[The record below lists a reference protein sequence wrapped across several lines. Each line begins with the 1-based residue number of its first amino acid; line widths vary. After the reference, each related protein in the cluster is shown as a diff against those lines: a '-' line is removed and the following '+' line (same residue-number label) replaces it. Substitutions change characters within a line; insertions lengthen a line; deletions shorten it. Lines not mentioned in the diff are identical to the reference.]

1 MKTYFAKFISGAE
14 EIVETYLKNKDID
27 ILMIEDGIVVF
38 KTNKNQN
45 ELNQL
50 NIFNSNFLLLY
61 SFKNIQTSINH
72 LRKVAMEI
80 SNKSDLLRRLKMNA
94 PKTKTGFKVQ
104 CILENDPISI
114 GIEFLSKLEDK
125 IASLKNL
132 YLDIKKPKI
141 EFLLIVRRS
150 GNALFGFKKIS
161 KLKRKKITS
170 KGSIRKELAV
180 LLSILSKPK
189 KNDIVLDPFAGS
201 GVILIERAAISPFKK
216 IIAVENAKQIFNG
229 MKSNIK
235 RNKMNIEM
243 HNGDAFNMEFIESAT
258 IDKIITDP
266 PWGEFNKIES
276 LDDFYIKMFHEFDR
290 VLKKTGIIILLLFI
304 SIDIETIIENQF
316 KTKFKIKEKYR
327 ILVSGKKSSIYKIVK
342 SG

>member
-150 GNALFGFKKIS
+150 GNALFGFK
-161 KLKRKKITS
+161 
-170 KGSIRKELAV
+170 
-180 LLSILSKPK
+180 
-189 KNDIVLDPFAGS
+189 
-201 GVILIERAAISPFKK
+201 
-216 IIAVENAKQIFNG
+216 
-229 MKSNIK
+229 
-235 RNKMNIEM
+235 
-243 HNGDAFNMEFIESAT
+243 
-258 IDKIITDP
+258 
-266 PWGEFNKIES
+266 
-276 LDDFYIKMFHEFDR
+276 
-290 VLKKTGIIILLLFI
+290 
-304 SIDIETIIENQF
+304 
-316 KTKFKIKEKYR
+316 
-327 ILVSGKKSSIYKIVK
+327 IYNTNL
-342 SG
+342 